1 MEENISLENFS
12 PDVQPECVVAA
23 AILPMPEKR
32 WQLHEHGL
40 PADRCL
46 GDMKCLS

>member
-1 MEENISLENFS
+1 MEENITVENMF

-23 AILPMPEKR
+23 AVASLPEKR
-32 WQLHEHGL
+32 WQFHEHGL

-46 GDMKCLS
+46 GDRKCLS